1 VNEPP
6 FILYLDTSAWLKLYI
21 EEGGSELVKQ
31 TVIESEQI
39 CTHLIAYT
47 ELRSALAR
55 AERENRI
62 ELSQKVTIIEA
73 MEKDWLRL
81 NIVRPVETLI
91 RRAGLLCDQFGL
103 RGFDSIHLAAAEAIN
118 LQTIPQTTLF
128 ASFDRKLNKSA
139 FALGMSILPLTFHG

>member
-1 VNEPP
+1 MNELPL
-6 FILYLDTSAWLKLYI
+6 ILYLDTSAWLKLYI
-21 EEGGSELVKQ
+21 EEDGSELVKQ
-31 TVIESEQI
+31 TVTEAEQI

-62 ELSQKVTIIEA
+62 EPSQKMIIIEA
-73 MEKDWLRL
+73 MEKDWLTL
-81 NIVRPVETLI
+81 NIVQPVETLI

-118 LQTIPQTTLF
+118 LQTMPQMTLF
-128 ASFDRKLNKSA
+128 ASFDRKLNKAA
-139 FALGMSILPLTFHG
+139 FALGMSILPLTFH

>member
-1 VNEPP
+1 MNFP

-21 EEGGSELVKQ
+21 EEHGSDLVKQ
-31 TVIESEQI
+31 TVTESEQI

-62 ELSQKVTIIEA
+62 EPSQKQTIIIA
-73 MEKDWLRL
+73 MEKDWLTL
-81 NIVRPVETLI
+81 NIVQPVEPLI

-118 LQTIPQTTLF
+118 LQTMPQKTLF
-128 ASFDRKLNKSA
+128 ASFDRKLNKAA
-139 FALGMSILPLTFHG
+139 FALGMSILPLTFQ

>member
-1 VNEPP
+1 MSSP
-6 FILYLDTSAWLKLYI
+6 FVLYGDASAWLKLYI
-21 EEGGSELVKQ
+21 EEYGSELVKQ
-31 TVIESEQI
+31 TVTEAEQI

-62 ELSQKVTIIEA
+62 EPSQKMIIIEA
-73 MEKDWLRL
+73 MEKDWLTL
-81 NIVRPVETLI
+81 NIVQPVETLI

-118 LQTIPQTTLF
+118 LQTMPQMTLF
-128 ASFDRKLNKSA
+128 ASFDRKLNKAA
-139 FALGMSILPLTFHG
+139 FALGMSILPLTFH